1 MVGGEEDAVEAEIN
15 DKLYTSD
22 EDFAKTIDALGAS
35 NSGDRYLLAAT
46 FGNVHGVYKPGNV
59 TLKPDVL
66 GRGQQIAAEKL
77 GLPAVSKPFDFVFHG
92 DLAR

>member
-1 MVGGEEDAVEAEIN
+1 LGESFVATVQQHLDQWKHN
-15 DKLYTSD
+15 RR
-22 EDFAKTIDALGAS
+22 FAKTIDALGAS

-92 DLAR
+92 DRAR